1 MEIKIIKGT
10 YGQRTVNSVTKAVRV
25 CPVHMGERVEVSDQ
39 EAARLVSRG
48 VAAYLDEI
56 PQDNPASDADS
67 LGNGEKNGGAGKHPS
82 DTDPLSTGLETPP
95 AEDTPPEEDGD
106 EIPEYSTDMKAD
118 QLRALMEQYDVPY
131 KSGMNKADMVAA
143 LDEYFAQDGVE
154 APPDLSAAGP
164 VE

>member
-10 YGQRTVNSVTKAVRV
+10 YGQQTVNPVTKAVRV
-25 CPVHMGERVEVSDQ
+25 RPISMGERVEVSDQ
-39 EAARLVSRG
+39 EAARLVSLG
-48 VAAYLDEI
+48 VAAYLDEN

-67 LGNGEKNGGAGKHPS
+67 PGNGGEIGGTGKHPPEV
-82 DTDPLSTGLETPP
+82 DLPSTGLETPP

-143 LDEYFAQDGVE
+143 LDEYFAQDGGE

>member
-1 MEIKIIKGT
+1 
-10 YGQRTVNSVTKAVRV
+10 
-25 CPVHMGERVEVSDQ
+25 
-39 EAARLVSRG
+39 
-48 VAAYLDEI
+48 
-56 PQDNPASDADS
+56 
-67 LGNGEKNGGAGKHPS
+67 
-82 DTDPLSTGLETPP
+82 
-95 AEDTPPEEDGD
+95 
-106 EIPEYSTDMKAD
+106 MKAD

>member
-39 EAARLVSRG
+39 EAARLVSLG

-118 QLRALMEQYDVPY
+118 QLRALMEQYDEIIV
-131 KSGMNKADMVAA
+131 
-143 LDEYFAQDGVE
+143 LRDGVLCE
-154 APPDLSAAGP
+154 RGTYEQLMAHKGYFYSLFTLAA
-164 VE
+164 

>member
-10 YGQRTVNSVTKAVRV
+10 YGQRAVNPVTKAVRV
-25 CPVHMGERVEVSDQ
+25 RPVRMGERVEVSDQ
-39 EAARLVSRG
+39 EAARLVALG
-48 VAAYLDEI
+48 VAAYLDENS
-56 PQDNPASDADS
+56 QDNPASDADS
-67 LGNGEKNGGAGKHPS
+67 PGNGENGDGAGKHPS
-82 DTDPLSTGLETPP
+82 EADPPSTGLETPP

-118 QLRALMEQYDVPY
+118 QLRALLEQYGVPY

-143 LDEYFAQDGVE
+143 LDEYFAQDVGE

>member
-10 YGQRTVNSVTKAVRV
+10 YGQRVENPETKVVRV
-25 CPVHMGERVEVSDQ
+25 RPISMGERVEVSDQ
-39 EAARLVSRG
+39 EAARLVALG
-48 VAAYLDEI
+48 VAAYLDEK

-67 LGNGEKNGGAGKHPS
+67 LGNGENGGEAGKHPPEA
-82 DTDPLSTGLETPP
+82 DRPLTGLETPP
-95 AEDTPPEEDGD
+95 GEDAPPEEEGD

-118 QLRALMEQYDVPY
+118 QLRALLEQYGVPY
-131 KSGMNKADMVAA
+131 KIGMNKADMVAA
-143 LDEYFAQDGVE
+143 LDEYFAQDGGE